1 MELFLKACGAV
12 LLTVI
17 LVLSFN
23 TQSRDLSLVLLIG
36 VCCMTALVALNYLEP
51 VIDFVRQLEQ
61 LGNIDSS
68 VVRILLKAVG
78 IGLISEIAALICSD
92 AGSNSL
98 GKGIQFLG
106 SAVILWLSLPMFT
119 MLMDLLRQIVGDL

>member
-1 MELFLKACGAV
+1 MEVFLKACGAV

-68 VVRILLKAVG
+68 LVRILLKAVG

-119 MLMDLLRQIVGDL
+119 MLMDLLRQIVGDI

>member
-1 MELFLKACGAV
+1 MEVFLKACGAV

-23 TQSRDLSLVLLIG
+23 TQSRDLSLLLLIG

-68 VVRILLKAVG
+68 LVRILLKAVG

-119 MLMDLLRQIVGDL
+119 MLMDLLRQIVGDI

>member
-51 VIDFVRQLEQ
+51 VIDFIRQLEQ
-61 LGNIDSS
+61 LGNIDGS

-119 MLMDLLRQIVGDL
+119 MLMDLLRQIVGDI

>member
-68 VVRILLKAVG
+68 LVRILLKAVG

-119 MLMDLLRQIVGDL
+119 MLMDLLRQIVGDI

>member
-68 VVRILLKAVG
+68 LVRILQKAVG
-78 IGLISEIAALICSD
+78 IGLISEIAAMICSD